1 MSQRQA
7 HELLYFWAIGDL
19 HYRALPAWQDAH
31 AQRLN
36 VLFADV
42 QALWQEEGAPDFCVS
57 PGDIVDTCA
66 VENHT
71 LAKSSLEK
79 NLGPIPFYPGIG
91 NHEYY
96 DPARTTKPAQ
106 MIDTYQQIWGKP
118 LRYSWQVGDTLCIM
132 LDYPNPYTLEDP
144 LHIYLSQETLLFL
157 ENTLAEYPTKPGTI
171 FLHCP
176 LYNTVLDRNT
186 HLHDYHSL
194 EHFFSLENSQEVRD
208 ILSRHR
214 NVGLF
219 FSGHTHSGWDAPNQV
234 TTETLGDHSVTF
246 VNLMSPWYTG
256 RGNGASLNEDGT
268 TVSYISDDPDV
279 TISFA
284 VHIYRQHASI
294 RARDHQ
300 ARRWLKEWQVPL
312 S

>member
-1 MSQRQA
+1 MSHRQA

-19 HYRALPAWQDAH
+19 HYRALPAWHDIH
-31 AQRLN
+31 TQRLN
-36 VLFADV
+36 ALFADV
-42 QALWQEEGAPDFCVS
+42 QALWQEEGEPDFCVS

-66 VENHT
+66 IENYT

-79 NLGPIPFYPGIG
+79 NLSHIPFYPSIG

-96 DPARTTKPAQ
+96 DPTRTTKPAQ
-106 MIDTYQQIWGKP
+106 MIDTYRQAWGKP
-118 LRYSWQVGDTLCIM
+118 LRYSWQTGDTLCIM

-144 LHIYLSQETLLFL
+144 DYIYLSQETLLFL
-157 ENTLAEYPTKPGTI
+157 ENTLREYPDNLVTI
-171 FLHCP
+171 FSHCP
-176 LYNTVLDRNT
+176 LYNTVLERNANR
-186 HLHDYHSL
+186 HDYHSL

-208 ILSRHR
+208 ILSHHR

-219 FSGHTHSGWDAPNQV
+219 FSGHTHSGWDAPNLV

-246 VNLMSPWYTG
+246 INLMSPWYTG
-256 RGNGASLNEDGT
+256 RGNGASINKDGT
-268 TVSYISDDPDV
+268 TVHYIPDDPDV
-279 TISFA
+279 IISFA

-300 ARRWLKEWQVPL
+300 ARRWLKEWHVPL